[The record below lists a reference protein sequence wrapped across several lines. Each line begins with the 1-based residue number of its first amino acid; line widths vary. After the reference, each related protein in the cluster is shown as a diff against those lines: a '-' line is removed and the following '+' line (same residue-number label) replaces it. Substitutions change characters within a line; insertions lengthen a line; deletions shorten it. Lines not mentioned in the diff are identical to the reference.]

1 MTLINQLLK
10 EKGPTYF
17 SVHPDETVFSA
28 IKKMGEKGIGSLLV
42 MDRATLLGILTER
55 DYARNVALKGRSSA
69 QTLVREIIPTQFA
82 YVEPDDSVE
91 KSLALM
97 TEKRIRYLP
106 VVKDGAVVGIVSIGD
121 LAKRIIADQRS
132 TIDELEMGRLSVGVG
147 SDHKCSKEASMSDS
161 MYKVIELIGS
171 STESWEQAAKS
182 VVEEAAKHLREL
194 RVAEVAEQ
202 DLVIENGRVVAYRT
216 KVKVSFKYQGKE

>member
-42 MDRATLLGILTER
+42 MDRVTLLGILTER

-69 QTLVREIIPTQFA
+69 QTLVREIIPAQFA
-82 YVEPDDSVE
+82 YVGPDDTVE

-106 VVKDGAVVGIVSIGD
+106 VVKLV
-121 LAKRIIADQRS
+121 ADTWLRLNCGMPSVRCKPALLKGSACRRS
-132 TIDELEMGRLSVGVG
+132 FSRAPLSP
-147 SDHKCSKEASMSDS
+147 
-161 MYKVIELIGS
+161 
-171 STESWEQAAKS
+171 T
-182 VVEEAAKHLREL
+182 
-194 RVAEVAEQ
+194 
-202 DLVIENGRVVAYRT
+202 
-216 KVKVSFKYQGKE
+216 